1 MVNLEFS
8 LTIFVNQYIVNSTVI
23 SELNILRNISSY
35 YFFLHDTLQ
44 HPIVQCT
51 NGNWKPQNKQ
61 TNKHS
66 NFIPKYIY
74 MCIREWHQKLPAV
87 KSKLY
92 FSRTKQKWDKWVK
105 FTNCTYNFGYEL
117 HSNLSFP
124 QWEKARMSRP
134 VVRCYHY
141 MGWEQ

>member
-8 LTIFVNQYIVNSTVI
+8 LTIFVNQYIVNTTVI

-51 NGNWKPQNKQ
+51 NGNWKPQNEQ

-74 MCIREWHQKLPAV
+74 VYQRMTPELPAV

-92 FSRTKQKWDKWVK
+92 FSRTKQKWNKWVK

-134 VVRCYHY
+134 VVRWYHY